1 MAIEITNEEINE
13 ALESIEN
20 NVEEEDRELLK
31 YLALSIGFDILV
43 FATRINRQVAL
54 YGATGISN
62 AEVSRIL
69 ATDLQAN
76 GRIFGE
82 LRNSIIRG
90 LVLGN
95 NQFSRLG
102 QLNVYGNSIENYR
115 WTTVQGHKICDA
127 CIERSGEVDTFAN
140 WEARGLP
147 GTGWS
152 VCRGACYCVL
162 VPEDVESSNTLRID
176 QNQLA

>member
-62 AEVSRIL
+62 A
-69 ATDLQAN
+69 
-76 GRIFGE
+76 
-82 LRNSIIRG
+82 
-90 LVLGN
+90 
-95 NQFSRLG
+95 
-102 QLNVYGNSIENYR
+102 
-115 WTTVQGHKICDA
+115 
-127 CIERSGEVDTFAN
+127 
-140 WEARGLP
+140 
-147 GTGWS
+147 
-152 VCRGACYCVL
+152 
-162 VPEDVESSNTLRID
+162 
-176 QNQLA
+176 